1 MDSLYK
7 IIGKKIV
14 GNGIKLILTPMDF
27 TKGFD
32 TTKILRNLGGFME
45 EMKADASKSHDPD
58 SITITQE
65 EHDKGGYELGSSISI
80 SINAGD

>member
-14 GNGIKLILTPMDF
+14 GNGIKLILTQMDYAKNF
-27 TKGFD
+27 E

-45 EMKADASKSHDPD
+45 EMKADAVKSRDPD

-65 EHDKGGYELGSSISI
+65 EHDKGGYELGNTISI